1 MNAGEIATHV
11 KDPARLAALYGVA
24 MLDTPAEEPF
34 DRLSRL
40 AARFVNAPVALVTLV
55 DADRVF
61 LKSCIGLPEPWRS
74 RRETPLSHSY
84 CPYNRIPGEP
94 LIIEDARTHPLV
106 KDSLAIWNLQ
116 AIAYL
121 GIPLVTSYGY
131 ILGSFCVID
140 VRPRRW
146 QQEEIGVMKDLA
158 AAVMTEIQL
167 HTEIAARNRAEE
179 QRDDLARM
187 NTLQRLEIVAGKQAE
202 DQLRI
207 QKDVL
212 ERRVEQRT
220 RELQETQFQFM
231 HAEKLSTIGKLSA
244 SIAHEVNNPLQ
255 GIMTILQGF
264 KNRLVLE
271 EEEKGLLDLALSES
285 YRMKSL
291 IRSLQNFYRPSS
303 GKKNFM
309 DIHASIDSV
318 LLLCKSDFKRKKI
331 STVLK
336 YADRLPQVLAVPDQ
350 IKQVLFNLLNNA
362 ADALQKGGEI
372 TVSTWQEDRNVAVAI
387 KDTGI
392 GIDPDNI
399 DHIFEPFYTTKPGL
413 KGTGLGLSISHRI
426 IQNHHGE
433 IRVESRP
440 LEGAVFTVVL
450 PIEEGVK
457 KRESSSNA

>member
-1 MNAGEIATHV
+1 MNAGEVTNHV
-11 KDPARLAALYGVA
+11 KDPARLAALRAVA
-24 MLDTPAEEPF
+24 MLDTPTEEPF
-34 DRLSRL
+34 DRLSGL

-61 LKSCIGLPEPWRS
+61 LKSCIGLPEPWCTQ
-74 RRETPLSHSY
+74 RETPLSHSF

-94 LIIEDARTHPLV
+94 LVIEDARTHPLV
-106 KDSLAIWNLQ
+106 RDSPAIREMQ

-121 GIPLVTSYGY
+121 GIPLVNSDGHV
-131 ILGSFCVID
+131 LGSFCVID

-146 QQEEIGVMKDLA
+146 QQDEIAVIKHLA

-167 HTEIAARNRAEE
+167 
-179 QRDDLARM
+179 
-187 NTLQRLEIVAGKQAE
+187 RLEIVARKQAE
-202 DQLRI
+202 EQFKTF
-207 QKDVL
+207 KDDL
-212 ERRVEQRT
+212 ERRIEQQA
-220 RELQETQFQFM
+220 RELEETQFQFM

-264 KNRLVLE
+264 KNKLVLE
-271 EEEKGLLDLALSES
+271 EEDKDMLNLALGES

-318 LLLCKSDFKRKKI
+318 LLLCKSHFKRRKI
-331 STVLK
+331 STVLN
-336 YADRLPQVLAVPDQ
+336 YADMLPQVLAVPDQ

-362 ADALQKGGEI
+362 ADALPKGGEI
-372 TVSTWQEDRNVAVAI
+372 TITTWQEDRRIAVAI

-392 GIDPDNI
+392 GIDPDEI
-399 DHIFEPFYTTKPGL
+399 EHIFEPFYTTKPGK
-413 KGTGLGLSISHRI
+413 KGTGLGLSVSHRI
-426 IQNHHGE
+426 IKNHHGE
-433 IRVESRP
+433 ILVESRP

-450 PIEEGVK
+450 PIEEG
-457 KRESSSNA
+457 EGGSSK